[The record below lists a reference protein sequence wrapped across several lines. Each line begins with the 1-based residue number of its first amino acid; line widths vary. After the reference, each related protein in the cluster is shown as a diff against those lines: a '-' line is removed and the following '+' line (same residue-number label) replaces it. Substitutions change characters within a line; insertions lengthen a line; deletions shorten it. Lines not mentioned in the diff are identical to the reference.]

1 MPGTPAAAGITF
13 FCERRIT
20 MTGNQLFQTALDI
33 LGLRTASGNIPA
45 DAADMQERA
54 LSLINLLLAENS
66 ALDCR
71 ISKTEQ
77 KVKQIKSMTDTVA
90 FSDIMCGSVLPKGL
104 AKLLSDGEDDT
115 LAAKLAADYSAAR
128 TEALRFGNAKC
139 MPITEVYG

>member
-1 MPGTPAAAGITF
+1 
-13 FCERRIT
+13 

-77 KVKQIKSMTDTVA
+77 KVKQINSMTDTVA
-90 FSDIMCGSVLPKGL
+90 FSDIMCVLPKGL